1 MAKLFSEID
10 SSERGSRPAI
20 GITMGDA
27 AGIGPELCLR
37 VLCMPAV
44 TRFCRP
50 VVFGS
55 AALLRRVAGVCGI
68 PFEAAVIASAD
79 LPVGGLLSGNA
90 PLVVDGGV
98 PAADAVM
105 PGVVQAAC
113 GAAAFRYV
121 QLAVQAAQQ
130 GWIRAVVTAP
140 LHKEA
145 LQLAGVPYPG
155 HTEMLA
161 ALTGTRRYCM
171 MMAAP
176 EINVCLATT
185 HIALSQVAAE
195 LTTARIG
202 EVIRLADAAMR
213 RFGSAA
219 PRLTVCGL
227 NPHAGEHGLFGDEEP
242 RLILPAVQA
251 ARADGLTVSDP
262 LPPDTAFI
270 PSMRAKTDAY
280 IVIYHDQGL
289 IPFKMLAFETGVN
302 VTLGLP
308 LVRTSVDHGT
318 AFDIAWQGKASAE
331 SLVAA
336 IQTAVRLSA

>member
-1 MAKLFSEID
+1 MSETGKGNR
-10 SSERGSRPAI
+10 SGCAPAI

-27 AGIGPELCLR
+27 AGVGPELCLR
-37 VLCMPAV
+37 ALQSSAL
-44 TRFCRP
+44 TGLCRP

-55 AALLRRVAGVCGI
+55 AALLRRVAAVCNI
-68 PFEAAVIASAD
+68 PFEAAVVPSRALLA
-79 LPVGGLLSGNA
+79 GGLPPGNV
-90 PLVVDGGV
+90 PLVVDDDMPG
-98 PAADAVM
+98 ADAVT
-105 PGVVQAAC
+105 PGVVQPAC

-145 LQLAGVPYPG
+145 LQLGGVPYPG

-171 MMAAP
+171 MMASP

-185 HIALSQVAAE
+185 HIALAQVATE
-195 LTTARIG
+195 LTAARIG
-202 EVIRLADAAMR
+202 EVIRLADDAMR
-213 RFGSAA
+213 RFGRPS

-227 NPHAGEHGLFGDEEP
+227 NPHAGEHGLFGDEEQ

-251 ARADGLTVSDP
+251 ARADGLLVSDP

-270 PSMRAKTDAY
+270 PSMREKTDAY
-280 IVIYHDQGL
+280 IVMYHDQGL

-308 LVRTSVDHGT
+308 FVRSSVDHGT

-331 SLVAA
+331 SLKAA
-336 IQTAVRLSA
+336 VQTAVHLSA

>member
-1 MAKLFSEID
+1 MSEADRID
-10 SSERGSRPAI
+10 GRECGPAI

-27 AGIGPELCLR
+27 AGVGPELCLR
-37 VLCMPAV
+37 ALQSPAV
-44 TRFCRP
+44 TGVCRP

-55 AALLRRVAGVCGI
+55 AALLRRVSGVCGI
-68 PFEAAVIASAD
+68 PFEAAV
-79 LPVGGLLSGNA
+79 LPAGEILANGLPPGDA
-90 PLVVDGGV
+90 PLVVDDDTTGVDAVTPGGV
-98 PAADAVM
+98 QP
-105 PGVVQAAC
+105 AC

-121 QLAVQAAQQ
+121 QLAVLAAQQ

-140 LHKEA
+140 LNKEA

-171 MMAAP
+171 MMASP
-176 EINVCLATT
+176 GINVCLATT
-185 HIALSQVAAE
+185 HIALSQVASE
-195 LTTARIG
+195 LTVGRIG
-202 EVIRLADAAMR
+202 EVIRLADDAMR
-213 RFGSAA
+213 RFGRPA

-227 NPHAGEHGLFGDEEP
+227 NPHAGEHGLFGDEEQ

-251 ARADGLTVSDP
+251 VRADGLQVSDP

-270 PSMRAKTDAY
+270 PSMREKTDAY
-280 IVIYHDQGL
+280 IVMYHDQGL

-318 AFDIAWQGKASAE
+318 AFDIAWQGKASAA

-336 IQTAVRLSA
+336 VQTALRLSA